1 MRYQKIEFDNF
12 RIDANDGNGYMHV
25 GRNRRGANER
35 KSALNLLVRCAF
47 LRIDLVEWSSIG
59 KERCG
64 TFSCER
70 RLRHRWA
77 RRLPKISQMREEGE
91 KMSGLPCKS
100 A

>member
-47 LRIDLVEWSSIG
+47 LRVVLVDGEG
-59 KERCG
+59 RCG

-77 RRLPKISQMREEGE
+77 RRLPQISQMREEGE

>member
-1 MRYQKIEFDNF
+1 
-12 RIDANDGNGYMHV
+12 MHV
-25 GRNRRGANER
+25 VRNRRGMNEK

-47 LRIDLVEWSSIG
+47 LRVVLVDGE
-59 KERCG
+59 ERCG

-70 RLRHRWA
+70 RLCHRWA
-77 RRLPKISQMREEGE
+77 MRLHKISQMREDGE